1 MSNMTVADILK
12 IHGKWIK
19 SEDFKQFVS
28 QKLNIKERQAY
39 RKIKKAAE
47 NGEILKVTLPNRTV
61 IYGLTEFGEPKI
73 EEKQAETVKPFE
85 QTLKEWFLKQL
96 EEVIE
101 LNSDVFYDLAFR
113 KALNLYAVL
122 PEQAR
127 TKIKND
133 VSKIL
138 EDVNQQKISTFNAT
152 LRLNKLMTESLFK

>member
-1 MSNMTVADILK
+1 MSNITVAEILK

-19 SEDFKQFVS
+19 SGEFADLVS
-28 QKLNIKERQAY
+28 QKLTISERMAYLKIKEAT
-39 RKIKKAAE
+39 E

-85 QTLKEWFLKQL
+85 QTLKEWFLKKM

-101 LNSDVFYDLAFR
+101 LNSDVFSDFAFR

-127 TKIKND
+127 SKIKND

>member
-1 MSNMTVADILK
+1 MTVTDILK

-61 IYGLTEFGEPKI
+61 IYGLAEFGEPKI

-85 QTLKEWFLKQL
+85 QTLKEWFLKKL

-101 LNSDVFYDLAFR
+101 LNSDVFSDFAFR

-127 TKIKND
+127 SKIKND